1 VSGETARLK
10 TIELEGNTSALAEQL
25 GTAQMTARI
34 IDGKAVSARLKEQIA
49 GEAARLSRE
58 HGIVP
63 GLATVLVGNDPA
75 SEVYVRNK
83 NKTAEALGFHSV
95 SFHLTADAS
104 EADVLAR
111 VHALNDDPKVHGIL
125 VQMPLPEQVREE
137 AVLDALDSRKDVD
150 ALTPANAGLLLSGRA
165 KLVSCTP
172 AGVMLLL
179 KEYGV
184 EVAGANALVIGRS
197 LLFGKPA
204 AQLLLAANATVTM
217 AHSRTRELPEHCRR
231 ADILVAAIGK
241 PEFVKGDWVKP
252 GATVIDVGIN
262 RVDAGEGKY
271 KIAGDV
277 DYGPASERAGAITP
291 VPGGVGAM
299 TIACLMRN
307 TLIAAA
313 SIAGVPTPQI

>member
-1 VSGETARLK
+1 V
-10 TIELEGNTSALAEQL
+10 
-25 GTAQMTARI
+25 GT
-34 IDGKAVSARLKEQIA
+34 
-49 GEAARLSRE
+49 
-58 HGIVP
+58 
-63 GLATVLVGNDPA
+63 DPA

-83 NKTAEALGFHSV
+83 NKTAEQLGFHSV
-95 SFHLTADAS
+95 SFHLPAEAS
-104 EADVLAR
+104 EAEVLAR
-111 VHALNDDPKVHGIL
+111 VRALNEDPKVHGIL
-125 VQMPLPEQVREE
+125 VQMPLPKQVREA
-137 AVLDALDSRKDVD
+137 AVLDALDPRKDVD
-150 ALTPANAGLLLSGRA
+150 ALTPTNAGLLLSGRA
-165 KLVSCTP
+165 TLVSCTP

-217 AHSRTRELPEHCRR
+217 AHSKTRDLPEHCRR

-252 GATVIDVGIN
+252 GATVMDVGIN
-262 RVDAGEGKY
+262 RVEAGEDKY
-271 KIAGDV
+271 RIVGDV
-277 DYGPASERAGAITP
+277 DYDAASARAGAITP

-307 TLIAAA
+307 TLLAATA
-313 SIAGVPTPQI
+313 LAGLPAPEL